1 MPRGC
6 LSVQTPVS
14 FLAVYVLVSCVILA
28 RVASQSQ
35 TALASAEYP
44 GKMDTRIMNMLAA
57 LCFNILC
64 LFIRSV
70 SPVYAWIQPVDS
82 PLFSYSDN
90 YRTIELSDGWNGRI
104 INTEVYF
111 SKAAS
116 SSTISAGD

>member
-64 LFIRSV
+64 LFIR
-70 SPVYAWIQPVDS
+70 A
-82 PLFSYSDN
+82 N

-111 SKAAS
+111 NVLD
-116 SSTISAGD
+116 SAIVVLAMYTLNFAHPGPWS